1 MILDWDLTPLAV
13 VTLSVAA
20 VMLLC
25 TWIYY
30 YFFKEN
36 EK

>member
-13 VTLSVAA
+13 VTLCAA
-20 VMLLC
+20 ALMLFV

-30 YFFKEN
+30 RFFKE
-36 EK
+36 E